1 MRRVYSARQLRELCG
16 KLSELPQAV
25 FETLREL
32 KISHKP
38 PTRRNGRGG
47 QLNCRRPCYHETTHG
62 KIATITG
69 RRRPFLNDSLKKINN
84 PALYS
89 RRNYANIVCIRN
101 DENHN
106 KPNCNLNV
114 STLITRS
121 VCNKPTEVLEIFDEN
136 NVDVLCITET
146 WLKENDT
153 VTIAELTSLGHRFI
167 HNPRMGKSGGGV
179 GLLYKPELALLEKCN
194 GFVATSFEH
203 MEYNRDT
210 LAFTNFLES
219 CSLKQHV
226 QKQTHNRGHVLDL
239 IITRASLDIIKS
251 VDVFDPTIS
260 DHSLVTCT
268 LDVHKHTRKRTSLT
282 YRKIKNIDVTQF
294 AQDVTGSSFVDI
306 ATADTDPDVLA
317 DTYNTVLANLLDKHA
332 PLVTKTRTLRPNT
345 SWYTDD
351 LRREKAKRKRLES
364 RWRSTKLTIDR
375 DLYKNQRNKV
385 IGLLRAAKCSYY
397 RDLISDCR
405 GDANRMFKVLDN
417 LLGRKNKTCLPSC
430 GSVDEIAHLFS
441 QFFQSKIHKIRMNC
455 K

>member
-1 MRRVYSARQLRELCG
+1 MCKFEGITHCYFSDFGRTLLRHFGNVDTVDAFIHARKITEPFTVFLHLLYREGTAVGSIKMRWVYSARQLRELCG

-89 RRNYANIVCIRN
+89 RRDYANIVCIQN

-114 STLITRS
+114 STLNTRS
-121 VCNKPTEVLEIFDEN
+121 VCNKSTEVLEIFDEN

-153 VTIAELTSLGHRFI
+153 VRIAELTSLGHKFI
-167 HNPRMGKSGGGV
+167 HNPRLGKSGGGV
-179 GLLYKPELALLEKCN
+179 GLLYKPELTLLEKCN

-203 MEYNRDT
+203 MECDIKCKNASLQLMVLYRPPASSMNIFLTEFGHLLEEMLTSPVELVIMGDFNIYCDQPDNRDT
-210 LAFTNFLES
+210 LAFTNLLES

-226 QKQTHNRGHVLDL
+226 QKQTHNRGHVL
-239 IITRASLDIIKS
+239 ITHASLDIIKS

-268 LDVHKHTRKRTSLT
+268 FDVHKHTRKRTSLT

-317 DTYNTVLANLLDKHA
+317 DT
-332 PLVTKTRTLRPNT
+332 
-345 SWYTDD
+345 
-351 LRREKAKRKRLES
+351 
-364 RWRSTKLTIDR
+364 
-375 DLYKNQRNKV
+375 
-385 IGLLRAAKCSYY
+385 
-397 RDLISDCR
+397 
-405 GDANRMFKVLDN
+405 
-417 LLGRKNKTCLPSC
+417 
-430 GSVDEIAHLFS
+430 
-441 QFFQSKIHKIRMNC
+441 
-455 K
+455 